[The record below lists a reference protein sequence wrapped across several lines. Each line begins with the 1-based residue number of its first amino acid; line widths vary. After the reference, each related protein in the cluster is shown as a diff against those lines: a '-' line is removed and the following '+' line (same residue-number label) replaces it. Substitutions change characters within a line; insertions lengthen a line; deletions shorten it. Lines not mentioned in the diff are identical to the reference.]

1 MAPKNSVT
9 IILAEPE
16 HPGNI
21 GSVCR
26 AMANFGFTDLVLIEP
41 KCDPKSQD
49 AKNLAK
55 RAQHILAN
63 ARITN
68 WDVLKEYAVVA
79 ATAGVPTTDY
89 NLPRTPLTPEQGAKK
104 ILAIKPSRAKG
115 SAHKGAA
122 LLFGRESTGLQN
134 RELARADF
142 VITIPTTDEFPSM
155 NLAQSV
161 TVMLYVMSQQ
171 QPLER
176 FTPIPAHEKDILLE
190 KFDTL
195 LDDLRFPTTGQRTT
209 QKKLWRNIIGRAT
222 LTRREAFAL
231 FGFLTA
237 LKNRT
242 PAEKNSST
250 ARGARRKTS
259 STSATQRQ
267 ARRTTK

>member
-1 MAPKNSVT
+1 MTAQHRVT

-26 AMANFGFTDLVLIEP
+26 AMANFGFEDLVLINP

-55 RAQHILAN
+55 HAQHILAN
-63 ARITN
+63 ARVTG

-89 NLPRTPLTPEQGAKK
+89 NLPRSPISPEQGAQK
-104 ILAIKPSRAKG
+104 LASVKASQTKG
-115 SAHKGAA
+115 REHAGAA
-122 LLFGRESTGLQN
+122 LLFGRESSGLHN
-134 RELARADF
+134 DELARADF
-142 VITIPTTDEFPSM
+142 VITIPTTRKFPSM

-161 TVMLYVMSQQ
+161 TVMLYVLAQQ
-171 QPLER
+171 TPIEK
-176 FTPIPAHEKDILLE
+176 FTPMPAHEKEILLE

-195 LDDLRFPTTGQRTT
+195 LDELRFPTVGQRAT
-209 QKKLWRNIIGRAT
+209 QKKLWRSIVGRSL

-231 FGFLTA
+231 FGFLSA
-237 LKNRT
+237 LDV
-242 PAEKNSST
+242 
-250 ARGARRKTS
+250 RRRTS
-259 STSATQRQ
+259 STNATTPQPRKK
-267 ARRTTK
+267 R